1 MAAIGYTGKQ
11 QLDREFQ
18 LQLLER
24 LANYYP
30 HSHVGRWQELHEN
43 EGTVKANLIYLMEH
57 GLIESDAKVEKCF
70 GGGFAYGSSKI
81 TKKGMDFIAED
92 GGLSAILGVQIIK
105 LHDDTVRELIIQ
117 RIMADDSDPA
127 HKRKLLDALR
137 ELPGESIKHLTMKLL
152 DLGLDKG
159 PDAMRWL
166 STYLLQAL
174 P

>member
-18 LQLLER
+18 LQLLKQ

-30 HSHVGRWQELHEN
+30 HAHVGHWKELHE
-43 EGTVKANLIYLMEH
+43 EEATVKVNLFYLRDH
-57 GLIESDAKVEKCF
+57 GLLEAEALIQPEF
-70 GGGFAYGSSKI
+70 GGRFAYRSSRI
-81 TKKGMDFIAED
+81 THRGLDFLEND
-92 GGLSAILGVQIIK
+92 GGLGAILGVQVIK
-105 LHDDTVRELIIQ
+105 LHDDTIRELVSM
-117 RIMADDSDPA
+117 RINQSDLPPAD
-127 HKRKLLDALR
+127 KRNLLDALR

-166 STYLLQAL
+166 STYLLQVL

>member
-1 MAAIGYTGKQ
+1 MTAIGFTGKQ

-18 LQLLER
+18 RQLLER

-30 HSHVGRWQELHEN
+30 HAHVGRWQELDEN
-43 EGTVKANLIYLMEH
+43 EGKVKVNLIYLMEH
-57 GLIESDAKVEKCF
+57 GLIESDAKVEKRF
-70 GGGFAYGSSKI
+70 GGGFAYGCSKL
-81 TKKGMDFIAED
+81 TKKGIDFITED
-92 GGLSAILGVQIIK
+92 GGLSAIFGVQIIK
-105 LHDDTVRELIIQ
+105 LHDDTVRELIIH
-117 RIMADDSDPA
+117 RIMEDDSPPA
-127 HKRKLLDALR
+127 DKRKLIDALR

-166 STYLLQAL
+166 STYLLQGA